1 MQFLHPNEVLMIRIN
16 INLWFFTSLHIEL
29 KEILCFE
36 RLKKLNTGEP
46 LNIFWRNSSEYK
58 NLIKTPSYMSNCLIR
73 TQKNLLKYF
82 VVSFFIADCY
92 QTFIAHSFKLLSIT
106 NYSTSKRKY
115 GKNARII
122 QMLLI
127 NLDKIVEFQWILFNM
142 MFLLLFFTQEKC
154 CTCKFFPLSLFLLCY
169 LTIYCFWE
177 KYFPFL
183 IVQHFF

>member
-1 MQFLHPNEVLMIRIN
+1 MNGSRSWIPENPLIYFEG
-16 INLWFFTSLHIEL
+16 
-29 KEILCFE
+29 ILQ
-36 RLKKLNTGEP
+36 
-46 LNIFWRNSSEYK
+46 S
-58 NLIKTPSYMSNCLIR
+58 IKTPSYMSNCLIR

-82 VVSFFIADCY
+82 VVSFFITDCY
-92 QTFIAHSFKLLSIT
+92 QTFIAHSFKLLSIA